1 MIYSVS
7 LYSFSS
13 AYKSGTLTPLTAIAA
28 AKDIGFG
35 GVELCDFHFDSSMPK
50 AEFAKLVLDECER
63 QGMAITNLAVGADFI
78 NKDTAA
84 EIARVKEMIDI
95 AKGLGCPR
103 LRTDMASYKRGISY
117 GQALPTLIKAA
128 VELSQYGQEK
138 GVEILTENH
147 GIFSQDSQRLVELWQ
162 GVGHPNFGLLCDM
175 GNFACADETVQN
187 AVAIVAPFARY
198 VHAKDFYI
206 RPANATDPGRGFFRS
221 RAGRYL
227 RGAIVGQG
235 DLDIS
240 ACLYALARAEY
251 KGDIAIEFEGLE
263 DCMTGLEAG
272 LLNLKRMAKAQ
283 GLDK

>member
-13 AYKSGTLTPLTAIAA
+13 AYKSGALTPLTAIAA
-28 AKDIGFG
+28 AKDIGFS
-35 GVELCDFHFDSSMPK
+35 GVELCDFNFDSQMPK
-50 AEFAKLVLDECER
+50 AEYAKLIKDECER
-63 QGMAITNLAVGADFI
+63 QGMAVTNLAVGADFI
-78 NKDTAA
+78 NNDPAA
-84 EIARVKEMIDI
+84 ELKRVKEMIDI
-95 AKGLGCPR
+95 AAMLKSPR
-103 LRTDMASYKRGISY
+103 LRTDMASYKRGVSFS
-117 GQALPTLIKAA
+117 QALPALIKAA
-128 VELSQYGQEK
+128 GELSRYGQDK

-147 GIFSQDSQRLVELWQ
+147 GIFLQDSQRLVELWQ
-162 GVGHPNFGLLCDM
+162 GVGHPNFGLLCDI

-198 VHAKDFYI
+198 VHAKDFYV
-206 RPANATDPGRGFFRS
+206 RPANGTDPGRGFFRS

-235 DLDIS
+235 DLDIP
-240 ACLYALARAEY
+240 ACHYALARAGY
-251 KGDIAIEFEGLE
+251 NGDIAIEFEGLE
-263 DCMTGLEAG
+263 DCMAGLEAG